1 MGLFE
6 NILIGICTL
15 AIWSLIYREN
25 IFYRYAEHF
34 YTGFA
39 ASLIAVQGWESV
51 KKIAFI
57 PLMQGQLIWILVP
70 ILSIPFFL
78 FFFRKTRSTYMIPI
92 ALLVGLGTALG
103 LRGAIHAQIL
113 GQVVGTMGS
122 IIKETP
128 MATFNATLVAI
139 GTFCTLSYFT
149 FTREIKGPLKTIPRV
164 GRLFIMAGLG
174 GAFANT
180 TMGRLANM
188 SGILLKLWKTEAI
201 YIIAGAAIIIAI
213 DIIRSRTK

>member
-1 MGLFE
+1 MGMIE
-6 NILIGICTL
+6 NIILGIATL

-39 ASLIAVQGWESV
+39 ASLLVVQGWESV

-57 PLMQGQLIWILVP
+57 PLSQGEWIWILVP
-70 ILSIPFFL
+70 ILSIPFVL
-78 FFFRKTRSTYMIPI
+78 FFFKKTRATYMIPI
-92 ALLVGLGTALG
+92 SLLVGLGTALG
-103 LRGAIHAQIL
+103 LRGALHAQIL
-113 GQVVGTMGS
+113 GQIVGTMSS
-122 IIKETP
+122 IIKSTP
-128 MATFNATLVAI
+128 MGTFNAILITV

-149 FTREIKGPLKTIPRV
+149 FTVELPGPLKSIPRI

-201 YIIAGAAIIIAI
+201 YVIAGAALIIAI
-213 DIIRSRTK
+213 DTIQKRSK

>member
-1 MGLFE
+1 MGLYE
-6 NILIGICTL
+6 NLLIGICTL

-39 ASLIAVQGWESV
+39 ASLIVVQGWESV
-51 KKIAFI
+51 MKIAI
-57 PLMQGQLIWILVP
+57 RPLMQGELIWILVP
-70 ILSIPFFL
+70 ILSIPFIL
-78 FFFRKTRSTYMIPI
+78 FFFKKTRATYMIPI
-92 ALLVGLGTALG
+92 ALLVGIGTALG

-113 GQVVGTMGS
+113 GQVVGTMTS
-122 IIKETP
+122 MIKETP
-128 MATFNATLVAI
+128 MGTFNAILIAL

-149 FTREIKGPLKTIPRV
+149 FTKEIKGPLRSIPRV

-188 SGILLKLWKTEAI
+188 SGILLKIWKTEAI

-213 DIIRSRTK
+213 DTIQRRSK